1 MCKLGPMFG
10 YLLIYSPVIIVLF
23 IGTVVSTLVYRANPS
38 RPRAIG
44 IAGFAISI
52 LVRVVAA
59 IGMGLLPQ
67 LGLFV
72 NPLALRGFF
81 RGFYFTI
88 EICIAVSLACI
99 IYAYWKL
106 SRG

>member
-1 MCKLGPMFG
+1 MYKLGPVFN

-23 IGTVVSTLVYRANPS
+23 IGTVVSTLVYQANPS

-67 LGLFV
+67 LGFFV
-72 NPLALRGFF
+72 SPLAL